1 MAVGE
6 FQTGLQLDGELGTV
20 GVPGAVVGGDI
31 GAQLGSVVVL
41 CVQEREYL
49 NLHGVGAVVVGACR
63 IKAGDLVGGADGD
76 GIACRGIVLY
86 AAACGK
92 RCDGGHGY
100 GGSHNLLSIHE
111 EYLSLSPAPP

>member
-6 FQTGLQLDGELGTV
+6 FQAGLQLDGELGAV

-49 NLHGVGAVVVGACR
+49 NLRGIGAVVVGACR

-76 GIACRGIVLY
+76 GLACRGIV
-86 AAACGK
+86 
-92 RCDGGHGY
+92 
-100 GGSHNLLSIHE
+100 
-111 EYLSLSPAPP
+111 